1 MREMRKQ
8 SFFGWGMLVFMIV
21 LGVFVALEY
30 VPRPL

>member
-1 MREMRKQ
+1 MQ

-30 VPRPL
+30 IPRPL

>member
-1 MREMRKQ
+1 MQ
-8 SFFGWGMLVFMIV
+8 PFFGWGMLVFMVV

>member
-1 MREMRKQ
+1 MQ
-8 SFFGWGMLVFMIV
+8 SFFGWEMFVFMIV

>member
-1 MREMRKQ
+1 MKEMRMQ
-8 SFFGWGMLVFMIV
+8 SFFGWEMFVFMV